1 MIKSV
6 IRCPNNMVLVFG
18 EDDEQIPEYQGKY
31 EEVKER
37 ILRDASSGAVFGHWF
52 DCETDIKTVSRE
64 EW

>member
-6 IRCPNNMVLVFG
+6 IRCPNDMVVVFD
-18 EDDEQIPEYQGKY
+18 EDDEQIPEYQGRY

-37 ILRDASSGAVFGHWF
+37 ILREASPEAVFGHWF
-52 DCETDIKTVSRE
+52 DYETDIKTVSRE